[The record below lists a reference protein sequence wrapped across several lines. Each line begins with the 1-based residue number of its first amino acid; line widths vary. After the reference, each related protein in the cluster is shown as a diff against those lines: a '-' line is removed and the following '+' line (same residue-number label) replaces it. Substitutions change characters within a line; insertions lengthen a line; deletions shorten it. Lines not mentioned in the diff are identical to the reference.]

1 MADAPCCP
9 VGGRHDAAELN
20 AALLQVGQ
28 DGAESLSA
36 IARRT
41 GLAKSS
47 LSRHRN
53 DCLGGAGGVP
63 SEGQEEPPSSRPER
77 PVPRAPERSK
87 TVRNAAGTG
96 SGTGIVGLHVPNPG
110 DDPKTAPRKIA
121 QVELEASAMALRK
134 KGWSNADIA
143 RKLQVAP
150 ATVADALERVQIRLA
165 LRAEKDATD
174 LADDARALR
183 GRAMDLLEQVL
194 AGSDNGKGV
203 LVVDYKA
210 AGLMLRE
217 ARGNLEL
224 EAKILGQIQ
233 PPSTTINLFGSPDW
247 QKLRDVI
254 LDTLIP
260 FPDALAAVVAAIERV
275 QNGGDDGGGGVVI
288 ETQAA

>member
-1 MADAPCCP
+1 
-9 VGGRHDAAELN
+9 
-20 AALLQVGQ
+20 
-28 DGAESLSA
+28 
-36 IARRT
+36 
-41 GLAKSS
+41 
-47 LSRHRN
+47 
-53 DCLGGAGGVP
+53 
-63 SEGQEEPPSSRPER
+63 
-77 PVPRAPERSK
+77 
-87 TVRNAAGTG
+87 
-96 SGTGIVGLHVPNPG
+96 
-110 DDPKTAPRKIA
+110 
-121 QVELEASAMALRK
+121 
-134 KGWSNADIA
+134 
-143 RKLQVAP
+143 
-150 ATVADALERVQIRLA
+150 
-165 LRAEKDATD
+165 
-174 LADDARALR
+174 
-183 GRAMDLLEQVL
+183 MDLLEQVL